1 MRIPAVALAAAC
13 LAVLP
18 LTGCASAGGV
28 ATPASA
34 GAPSSAGPTT
44 AASPAASGAA
54 ADLAGTTWRVREVDG
69 ETVRFDGTS
78 VTVTAGDRS
87 STAAWTA
94 QGDEVLV
101 APASASLA
109 GGAPAAWLTEAT
121 RVARDGDGWALADA
135 SGRVTARLDPTG
147 SASPAPTTPTTLLET
162 AAPRSGVVDRPAS
175 ALEGRWVVAGQAKA
189 AITFTNG
196 TWVATADCRS
206 GAIGSRGAY
215 RVLPG
220 GRLLVLR
227 TATPI
232 RGCPVFDGAPPVRA
246 GAITGIARAASFR
259 IADGVLTLFDR
270 AGTTLGALSRP

>member
-1 MRIPAVALAAAC
+1 MRIPTVALAAAC

-18 LTGCASAGGV
+18 LTGCASAGGA
-28 ATPASA
+28 ATPAS
-34 GAPSSAGPTT
+34 GGDPTT
-44 AASPAASGAA
+44 TTAPASGTA
-54 ADLAGTTWRVREVDG
+54 ADLAGTSWRVREVDG

-101 APASASLA
+101 APASDSLA
-109 GGAPAAWLTEAT
+109 GAVPATWLEAAT
-121 RVARDGDGWALADA
+121 RVTRDGDGWALTDA
-135 SGRVTARLDPTG
+135 SGRVTAHLEPTG
-147 SASPAPTTPTTLLET
+147 SAAPAPTTPTTLLQT

-175 ALEGRWVVAGQAKA
+175 ALEGRWVVAGQTKA
-189 AITFTNG
+189 AITFDHG
-196 TWVATADCRS
+196 TWVAAADCRS
-206 GAIGSRGAY
+206 GAIGGRGVY
-215 RVLPG
+215 RVLSG

-232 RGCPVFDGAPPVRA
+232 RGCPVFDGAPPVRS
-246 GAITGIARAASFR
+246 GAITAIARAASFR

-270 AGTTLGALSRP
+270 DGTTLGALSRP